1 MPAPPLPFSV
11 IIPVCNRP
19 HEIVRCVRSVY
30 ASRFPPTDYEVLVVD
45 NGSTDE
51 TAREAVRAGARTIG
65 LNQANR
71 SEARNAGARVARGRW
86 LAFTDS
92 DCEVD
97 PGWLAALDAAVKSLK
112 DESGDAAAVRPR
124 VGAIA
129 GRINSAPPESPPES
143 PIEAYI
149 DLRGWLDQEK
159 FLAPGRRFSPPFAA
173 TANLAIRREAFDA
186 VGGFDPA
193 LADAGQDADWCWR
206 AARAGWTLAWAPEA
220 RVVHHH
226 RATLGDA
233 LRQAHRYGRGNAALF
248 AKHRGAWGATVWIDP
263 RYIGWT
269 LRGLLAAPWHAAT
282 GRSPLD
288 RRKGLYDLLTNG
300 AQAAGRLR
308 GAFEHRIPML

>member
-1 MPAPPLPFSV
+1 MPAAPLPFSV
-11 IIPVCNRP
+11 IIPVHNRP
-19 HEIVRCVRSVY
+19 REIVRCVRSVY
-30 ASRFPPTDYEVLVVD
+30 ASKFPPTDYEVLVVD
-45 NGSTDE
+45 NGSSDD
-51 TAREAVRAGARTIG
+51 TAREAVRAGART
-65 LNQANR
+65 LTLTEANR

-97 PGWLAALDAAVKSLK
+97 PGWLAALDTAVRTLE
-112 DESGDAAAVRPR
+112 ESARDPAAASR

-129 GRINSAPPESPPES
+129 GRIESGPPAS

-149 DLRGWLDQEK
+149 ALRRWIDQEK
-159 FLAPGRRFSPPFAA
+159 FLQPGRRFSPPFAA

-206 AARAGWTLAWAPEA
+206 AARAGWSIAWAPGA
-220 RVVHHH
+220 RVVHYH
-226 RATLGDA
+226 RATLLGA

-248 AKHRGAWGATVWIDP
+248 AKHRRDWGASAWIDP

-269 LRGLLAAPWHAAT
+269 LRALLAAPWHAAT
-282 GRSPLD
+282 GRTPID
-288 RRKGLYDLLTNG
+288 RRKGLYDLLTNA
-300 AQAAGRLR
+300 AQAAGRIR
-308 GAFEHRIPML
+308 GAWEHRIPMI

>member
-1 MPAPPLPFSV
+1 MSAPSISFSV
-11 IIPVCNRP
+11 IIPVSNRP
-19 HEIVRCVRSVY
+19 REIVRCVRSVY
-30 ASRFPPTDYEVLVVD
+30 ASRFSPTDYEVLVVD

-65 LNQANR
+65 LTEANR

-97 PGWLAALDAAVKSLK
+97 PGWLAALDAAFKELPDS
-112 DESGDAAAVRPR
+112 ESAPPPGASRI
-124 VGAIA
+124 GAIA
-129 GRINSAPPESPPES
+129 GRIDSGPPES

-149 DLRGWLDQEK
+149 ALRGWLDQEK
-159 FLAPGRRFSPPFAA
+159 FLTPARRFSPPFAA
-173 TANLAIRREAFDA
+173 TANLAIRREAFDE

-206 AARAGWTLAWAPEA
+206 AGRAGWSIGWAPEA
-220 RVVHHH
+220 RVVHYH
-226 RATLGDA
+226 RATLRDA
-233 LRQAHRYGRGNAALF
+233 LRQAYRYGRGNAALF
-248 AKHRGAWGATVWIDP
+248 AKHRGEWGASAWIDP
-263 RYIGWT
+263 TFIGWT
-269 LRGLLAAPWHAAT
+269 LRGLIATPWHAAT

-288 RRKGLYDLLTNG
+288 RRKGLYDLLTNA

-308 GAFEHRIPML
+308 GAWEHRVPMI